1 MMQTLRLRVNDK
13 IVKNLMW
20 FLQRF
25 NSDEIQ
31 VISESSEFLSIQK
44 YLENELHLMETG
56 KSEFISLE
64 DLDNQLEETIRCHE
78 S

>member
-1 MMQTLRLRVNDK
+1 MQTFRIRVNDK
-13 IVKNLMW
+13 IVKNMMW

-31 VISESSEFLSIQK
+31 VISENSEFLSVQK
-44 YLENELHLMETG
+44 YLETGLHLMETG
-56 KSEFISLE
+56 KSEFISIE
-64 DLDNQLEETIRCHE
+64 DLEKELEETIRCHE